1 MTVLRGFFITIAS
14 SMAFSGLGALL
25 GYLLAVILPDYYRT
39 VFHIPPEIPID
50 PVQVGLGL
58 GITQGFAAG
67 LIVGLVIVVT
77 VAWFNSCLADGSVKS
92 HSNRGE

>member
-1 MTVLRGFFITIAS
+1 MTILRGFLLTLTSSIA
-14 SMAFSGLGALL
+14 FGGLGALL

-39 VFHIPPEIPID
+39 LFRIPPEIPID

-77 VAWFNSCLADGSVKS
+77 VAWYNARVADA
-92 HSNRGE
+92 RR